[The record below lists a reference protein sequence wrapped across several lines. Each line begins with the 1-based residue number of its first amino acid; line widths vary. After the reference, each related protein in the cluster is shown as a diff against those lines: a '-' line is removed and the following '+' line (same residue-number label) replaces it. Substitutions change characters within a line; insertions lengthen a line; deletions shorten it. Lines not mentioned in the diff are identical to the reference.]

1 MSFNCNICSKEYKS
15 YQSLWNH
22 NKKEHKSKM
31 SDECLNL
38 EKTSDNCLK
47 MSEKLSDK
55 KYNCT
60 KCNKQFNNR
69 KTKWSHEKKCNEMN
83 DNTFCNLT
91 IFISPIHLHYF

>member
-55 KYNCT
+55 KYNCI

-69 KTKWSHEKKCNEMN
+69 KTKWSFDIKTLFLCQSNIKQLRCLMV
-83 DNTFCNLT
+83 
-91 IFISPIHLHYF
+91 P